1 MFSFKKVLE
10 KNEKLNII
18 KIIKRLVYFNII

>member
-1 MFSFKKVLE
+1 MFGSEEVLE

-18 KIIKRLVYFNII
+18 KIIKRLVYFKII

>member
-18 KIIKRLVYFNII
+18 KIIKRLVYFKII

>member
-1 MFSFKKVLE
+1 MFGSEEVLE